1 MNQETTKPFFIRPH
15 VTITRDGI
23 FQKHLPACCSPK
35 EILAAFNEVEP
46 RDSLQLRQCWY
57 ILKLR
62 RGSFELG
69 SLQDVRQAWHLWK
82 QVMFLWTA
90 SKGLEVRKMRSG
102 RRRRKMMMTTAG
114 NGEQQVG
121 GFERGFF
128 WSCGSASAERGSTTL
143 VVRSVR
149 SIVGGEPGEW
159 LAIV

>member
-1 MNQETTKPFFIRPH
+1 MNQETTMQFFTRPH
-15 VTITRDGI
+15 VTITRDGF
-23 FQKHLPACCSPK
+23 FQKHLPACRSPK

-62 RGSFELG
+62 RGSFELR
-69 SLQDVRQAWHLWK
+69 SLHDVRQAWHLWK

-102 RRRRKMMMTTAG
+102 RRRRRKMMTTAG
-114 NGEQQVG
+114 NGEQQVS
-121 GFERGFF
+121 GFERGF
-128 WSCGSASAERGSTTL
+128 WSRGSASAERGSTTTL

-149 SIVGGEPGEW
+149 SIRGEPGEW